1 MSDGHASAEDTLPS
15 AGGAGSRPGGE
26 TPKGGAPTSKT
37 PAYVALTG
45 NPNCG
50 KTTLFNALT
59 GLSAKVGN
67 YAGVTVER
75 KEGRLLGA
83 PAGAAIRV
91 LDLPGTYSLSPQS
104 LDEQI
109 SRDVLLNR
117 LPELP
122 PPDLLVI
129 VVDASNLQR
138 NLYYAT
144 QVIELGHRTILALN
158 MVDVAE
164 NNGHHIDAAKL
175 ASKLGVPVVPIVAST
190 GHGVP
195 ELRAQI
201 IATLASERPARSG
214 RFCDLPAAFENET
227 SLLADLLARTF
238 HERRAQAA
246 GEALLILSNEKALAS
261 STGHYP
267 AAVQSAV
274 AEARQRLEAAGVDW
288 RAGAIEGRYANVAVI
303 QDAVTT
309 ATAPPGETFSD
320 KLDRVL
326 THKVWGTLIFV
337 AIMALMFQSIFTF
350 AQVPMDLLTNGVGW
364 VGGMVAQWL
373 PPGDLNSL
381 LVDGVIKGVGAVVV
395 FLPQILLLFLFIGFL
410 EDTGYMARAAFLMDR
425 LMSKVGLHGKSF
437 IPMLSS
443 FACAIPGIMATRT
456 IESPKDRL
464 VTILVAPLMS
474 CSARLP
480 VYALLIG
487 ACIPQIVCLGLL
499 NSHGLHAKWWYLPK
513 PGDHIIGFLT
523 LPGLTLLSMYLL
535 GIVVALLM
543 AWLFKKTLLRGEAPL
558 LIMELPPYK
567 RPVLKVVLRHMWDRS
582 KLFLRR
588 AGTVILGI
596 NILLWFLASYPR
608 SGATAK
614 QFADDRTALVAQIY
628 PNVHGTAEL
637 ASKAA
642 ELQDYSLLD
651 TNPAASSPAPADSR
665 FAARVTDGKVESA
678 SVITLTPAQTA
689 AFEKLQ
695 SLGKQESGE
704 KLRYSFAGRMGRA
717 IEPIIAPL
725 GFDWRMGIGIVS
737 SFAARE
743 VFVSTMS
750 TVYNMGNSEESGAAT
765 QLQDALRQ
773 QKHDDGTPVYTTLTA
788 ITLMVF
794 YVFALQCVSTVA
806 VVRRETNSWKWPLFQ
821 WAYMGVLAWGFAFCT
836 MHLGKALGWG

>member
-1 MSDGHASAEDTLPS
+1 MSSPSPSGQPVIPPGPASGANQ
-15 AGGAGSRPGGE
+15 GGASSTNQRVSPRP
-26 TPKGGAPTSKT
+26 PR
-37 PAYVALTG
+37 YLVLTG

-59 GLSAKVGN
+59 GLRAKVGN

-83 PAGAAIRV
+83 APELNVRV

-122 PPDLLVI
+122 APSLIVV

-144 QVIELGHRTILALN
+144 QVIELGYPTVIALN

-164 NNGHHIDAAKL
+164 NNGHRIDPAKL
-175 ASKLGVPVVPIVAST
+175 AEELGVPVAPIIASESQ
-190 GHGVP
+190 GVP
-195 ELRAQI
+195 ELRQKMISAL
-201 IATLASERPARSG
+201 TEPPSVEPR
-214 RFCDLPAAFENET
+214 RFCKLPELFAQEAAAIAR
-227 SLLADLLARTF
+227 LLAETF
-238 HERRAQAA
+238 EERQAQAA
-246 GEALLILSNEKALAS
+246 AEALLILSNEKALAS
-261 STGHYP
+261 SAQHYP
-267 AAVQSAV
+267 AKVQAAV
-274 AEARQRLEAAGVDW
+274 AASREKLQQAGVDW
-288 RAGAIEGRYANVAVI
+288 RGAAIESRYLRIAGVQEA
-303 QDAVTT
+303 
-309 ATAPPGETFSD
+309 ATLEMAPPGETLSD
-320 KLDRVL
+320 RLDRVL

-350 AQVPMDLLTNGVGW
+350 AHLPMDALQAGVDW
-364 VGGMVAQWL
+364 LGGAVSSL
-373 PPGDLNSL
+373 IPPGDLNSL
-381 LVDGVIKGVGAVVV
+381 IGDGIIAGVGAVIV

-464 VTILVAPLMS
+464 VTILVSPLMS

-487 ACIPQIVCLGLL
+487 ACIPNITVLGFF
-499 NSHGLHAKWWYLPK
+499 K
-513 PGDHIIGFLT
+513 
-523 LPGLTLLSMYLL
+523 LPGLTMLSMYLL

-543 AWLFKKTLLRGEAPL
+543 AWLFKKTLLKGETPL

-567 RPVLKVVLRHMWDRS
+567 MPLLRVVLRHMWDRS

-596 NILLWFLASYPR
+596 NILLWFLATYPR
-608 SGATAK
+608 NAAT
-614 QFADDRTALVAQIY
+614 
-628 PNVHGTAEL
+628 
-637 ASKAA
+637 S
-642 ELQDYSLLD
+642 QD
-651 TNPAASSPAPADSR
+651 
-665 FAARVTDGKVESA
+665 FAAKRAGLQTQPASA
-678 SVITLTPAQTA
+678 QQLA
-689 AFEKLQ
+689 ALDNEEA
-695 SLGKQESGE
+695 GA
-704 KLRYSFAGRMGRA
+704 KLRYSFAGHLGRL
-717 IEPIIAPL
+717 IEPVIAPL
-725 GFDWRMGIGIVS
+725 GFDWKMGIGIVT

-743 VFVSTMS
+743 VFVSTMA
-750 TVYNMGNSEESGAAT
+750 TVYNVGKYDRSESSMKSLAKTLKAQT
-765 QLQDALRQ
+765 LP
-773 QKHDDGTPVYTTLTA
+773 DGTPVYTPLRA
-788 ITLMVF
+788 VTLMVF

-806 VVRRETNSWKWPLFQ
+806 IVRRETNSWKWPFFQ
-821 WAYMGVLAWGFAFCT
+821 WVYMGLLAWGLAFLT
-836 MHLGKALGWG
+836 YHVGRLAGWS

>member
-1 MSDGHASAEDTLPS
+1 MAATEQSKPAAKASAAS
-15 AGGAGSRPGGE
+15 
-26 TPKGGAPTSKT
+26 
-37 PAYVALTG
+37 YVVLTG

-59 GLSAKVGN
+59 GLRAKVGN

-75 KEGRLLGA
+75 KEGRMLGV
-83 PAGAAIRV
+83 PPGTNIQV
-91 LDLPGTYSLSPQS
+91 LDLPGTYSLSPNS

-122 PPDLLVI
+122 APDLIVV

-144 QVIELGHRTILALN
+144 QVVELGHPTAIALN

-164 NNGHHIDAAKL
+164 ANGQHIDENKL
-175 ASKLGVPVVPIVAST
+175 SELLGVPVIPIVASDGT
-190 GHGVP
+190 GLAELKTEIISEAGRARHSVRAENVANDGGAHGVTRP
-195 ELRAQI
+195 TYTPKLFCQLPGLFRIE
-201 IATLASERPARSG
+201 ATA
-214 RFCDLPAAFENET
+214 
-227 SLLADLLARTF
+227 LADLLADTF
-238 HERRAQAA
+238 KERQLQATA
-246 GEALLILSNEKALAS
+246 EALLLLSNEKALAS
-261 STGHYP
+261 SKEHYP
-267 AAVQSAV
+267 QK
-274 AEARQRLEAAGVDW
+274 
-288 RAGAIEGRYANVAVI
+288 I
-303 QDAVTT
+303 QDAVAAARKRIETQGIDWRGAPIEWRYARIAEIQQAVT
-309 ATAPPGETFSD
+309 SELAPPGETFSD

-326 THKVWGTLIFV
+326 THKLWGTLIFV

-350 AQVPMDLLTNGVGW
+350 AHYPMDAIQSLVDWLGGV
-364 VGGMVAQWL
+364 VAKVI

-381 LVDGVIKGVGAVVV
+381 LVDGVIAGVGAVVV
-395 FLPQILLLFLFIGFL
+395 FLPQILLLFLFIGLL

-487 ACIPQIVCLGLL
+487 ACIPNVVFFGLVRSGGGWQFVNHYLASPNDHLFVFLGLQ
-499 NSHGLHAKWWYLPK
+499 
-513 PGDHIIGFLT
+513 
-523 LPGLTLLSMYLL
+523 GLTMLAMYLL

-543 AWLFKKTLLRGEAPL
+543 AWLFKKTLLKGETPM

-567 RPVLKVVLRHMWDRS
+567 RPLARVVVRHMWDRS
-582 KLFLRR
+582 KIFLRR

-596 NILLWFLASYPR
+596 NILLWFLATYPKSAEIQNR
-608 SGATAK
+608 FDNARIAAAAKMFPEVHDVAEANERIAHERENLRKSGL
-614 QFADDRTALVAQIY
+614 Q
-628 PNVHGTAEL
+628 AEL
-637 ASKAA
+637 IETAG
-642 ELQDYSLLD
+642 QLD
-651 TNPAASSPAPADSR
+651 
-665 FAARVTDGKVESA
+665 
-678 SVITLTPAQTA
+678 
-689 AFEKLQ
+689 
-695 SLGKQESGE
+695 KQQAGE
-704 KLRYSFAGRMGRA
+704 QLRNSFAGMAGRA
-717 IEPIIAPL
+717 IEPAIRPL
-725 GFDWRMGIGIVS
+725 GFDWKMGIGIIS

-750 TVYNMGNSEESGAAT
+750 TVYNVGSSEDEGTKS
-765 QLQDALRQ
+765 QLVQTLRQ
-773 QKHDDGTPVYTTLTA
+773 QKHSDGSLVYTPLLA
-788 ITLMVF
+788 VTLMVF
-794 YVFALQCVSTVA
+794 YVFAMQCASTVA

-821 WAYMGVLAWGFAFCT
+821 WAYMGVLAWGLAFIT
-836 MHLGKALGWG
+836 FHLGHWLGWG